1 MAQKAETLVPNLEIE
16 MNLGLTVT
24 YPDVYSRDDRTQKF
38 LSNLNWDQSLLKF

>member
-24 YPDVYSRDDRTQKF
+24 SPDGDTWADHNSGLDII
-38 LSNLNWDQSLLKF
+38 LS

>member
-24 YPDVYSRDDRTQKF
+24 NPDGDTRADRAIRV
-38 LSNLNWDQSLLKF
+38 

>member
-24 YPDVYSRDDRTQKF
+24 NPDGGTRAEIGSRYISKF
-38 LSNLNWDQSLLKF
+38 

>member
-24 YPDVYSRDDRTQKF
+24 NPDGDTRAEIGRFGSRYHSKF
-38 LSNLNWDQSLLKF
+38 